1 MRTGSI
7 TLCLCLAAV
16 FATAAEESK
25 VAALTA
31 ADDARVAAMLK
42 PSKAALDNVLS
53 DDLRYAHSNG
63 KVDTKASLTGSLLS
77 GEAKYLSYK
86 YSERT
91 FKFPAPD
98 VALMDGR
105 LEVQAVMD
113 GVSMTTG
120 ISYLAVWRLEQGHW
134 KFLAW
139 QSCKIS
145 LTTSPRPASPPPA
158 PRFPLTASDRSES
171 RANPVSELSSFAPVP
186 HFPVAGKHKALS
198 YVHAEANDI
207 S

>member
-1 MRTGSI
+1 MTFRPLT

-16 FATAAEESK
+16 FASAADDPK
-25 VAALTA
+25 VAALTS

-42 PSKAALDNVLS
+42 PSAAALDSVLS
-53 DDLRYAHSNG
+53 NDLRYAHSNG
-63 KVDTKASLTGSLLS
+63 KVDTKASLTASLLG
-77 GEAKYLSYK
+77 GEAKYVSYK

-98 VALMDGR
+98 VALMAGR
-105 LEVQAVMD
+105 LEVQAVVD

-139 QSCKIS
+139 QSCK
-145 LTTSPRPASPPPA
+145 LPPA
-158 PRFPLTASDRSES
+158 TPD
-171 RANPVSELSSFAPVP
+171 
-186 HFPVAGKHKALS
+186 K
-198 YVHAEANDI
+198 
-207 S
+207 